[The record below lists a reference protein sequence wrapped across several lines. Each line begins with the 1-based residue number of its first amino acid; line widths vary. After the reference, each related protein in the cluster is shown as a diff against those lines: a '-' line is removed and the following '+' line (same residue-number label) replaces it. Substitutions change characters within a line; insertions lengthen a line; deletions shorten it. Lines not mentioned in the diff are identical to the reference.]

1 LIVYVS
7 FGKVEWFKAYLD
19 SILMVE
25 MLTFSEQT
33 ETTRYG
39 VVKEKGR
46 DKALPFNID
55 YIL

>member
-1 LIVYVS
+1 
-7 FGKVEWFKAYLD
+7 
-19 SILMVE
+19 
-25 MLTFSEQT
+25 MLTFSKQAVT
-33 ETTRYG
+33 PIYG